1 MLLILFGLILIGGFA
16 VSFQRWEGQPPTI
29 RFDRE
34 FKSLGRKPPL
44 SLQIEDAGNG
54 LSHISVSLKQK
65 DQLVSLVE
73 ESYPGPS
80 LVAFW
85 RTGEKK
91 SATIDLGKLISE
103 KYKVQDGP
111 ASLLVSASDH
121 SWRGFFRGNH
131 TQQQRDFVFDIYPPR
146 LEVLS
151 SQHYI
156 NQGGS
161 ECVVYRV
168 SPDAEVSGVQA
179 GPNFFPGYPSGSD
192 PNLRFALFAFAYNI
206 PENSPLKVVARDG
219 AGNEAVAGFWYK
231 LFPKKFRTRSIPLDD
246 GFLQKVVPEVM

>member
-1 MLLILFGLILIGGFA
+1 MLRLLLTLIITLRPLESSFEKGTSTVMKQSEKVNRGIGVLPVLLILFVLVLIGSFA
-16 VSFQRWEGQPPTI
+16 VSIQRWEGQPPTI

-54 LSHISVSLKQK
+54 LSQIAVSLKQK

-80 LVAFW
+80 LLAFW

-103 KYKVQDGP
+103 KYKIQDGP
-111 ASLLVSASDH
+111 ASLMISASDH

-131 TQQQRDFVFDIYPPR
+131 AQQQRDFVFDIYPPR

-156 NQGGS
+156 NQ
-161 ECVVYRV
+161 
-168 SPDAEVSGVQA
+168 
-179 GPNFFPGYPSGSD
+179 
-192 PNLRFALFAFAYNI
+192 
-206 PENSPLKVVARDG
+206 
-219 AGNEAVAGFWYK
+219 
-231 LFPKKFRTRSIPLDD
+231 
-246 GFLQKVVPEVM
+246 

>member
-1 MLLILFGLILIGGFA
+1 MNRSTETSRGIGLLPVLLLLLIFLLISGFA
-16 VSFQRWEGQPPTI
+16 VSFRRWEGQPPTV
-29 RFDRE
+29 RFDRD
-34 FKSLGRKPPL
+34 FKSLGRKPAL
-44 SLQIEDAGNG
+44 SLVIEDAGNG
-54 LSHISVSLKQK
+54 LSRVSVALKQK
-65 DQLVSLVE
+65 DQAVPLAE

-80 LVAFW
+80 IVTFW
-85 RTGEKK
+85 QTGNQK
-91 SATIDLGKLISE
+91 ATAVDVGKLIAE

-111 ASLLVSASDH
+111 ASLVISASDH
-121 SWRGFFRGNH
+121 SWRGFFGGNQ

-168 SPDAEVSGVQA
+168 SADAEISGVQA
-179 GPNFFPGYPSGSD
+179 GPNFFPGYPAGGD

-206 PENSPLKVVARDG
+206 PENSSLKA
-219 AGNEAVAGFWYK
+219 
-231 LFPKKFRTRSIPLDD
+231 
-246 GFLQKVVPEVM
+246 